1 MIHVQLL
8 IISIQ
13 YHDYMICYVIRGS
26 KRPKV
31 QNFDHLYPKQENIEK
46 KNAQNN
52 VPNFNFYG
60 TFHLVSRKKG

>member
-46 KNAQNN
+46 KLLKIMFLTLIFTG
-52 VPNFNFYG
+52 PII
-60 TFHLVSRKKG
+60 